1 MTIFDGSNRDQCQVE
16 RLSTNT
22 PLQALVMMNDPTL
35 LEASRVLAY
44 ELLENKMPIKDKI
57 FKAFRMIVCRKP
69 NEKELL
75 VLSNYYDFQK
85 KTLTTKAAEK
95 LLKVG
100 EYNTKEYADK
110 QSLAAMMQVIS
121 TIYNLEETF
130 SKT

>member
-1 MTIFDGSNRDQCQVE
+1 
-16 RLSTNT
+16 
-22 PLQALVMMNDPTL
+22 
-35 LEASRVLAY
+35 
-44 ELLENKMPIKDKI
+44 
-57 FKAFRMIVCRKP
+57 MIVCRKP

-85 KTLTTKAAEK
+85 KTLTKKEAEK